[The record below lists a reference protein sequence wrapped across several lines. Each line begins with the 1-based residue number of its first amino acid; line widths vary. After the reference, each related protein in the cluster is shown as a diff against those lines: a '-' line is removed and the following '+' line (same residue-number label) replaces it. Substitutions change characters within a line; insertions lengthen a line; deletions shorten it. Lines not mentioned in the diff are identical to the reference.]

1 MAPSA
6 VGGGGGCDIVELARR
21 AGAGRDEILL
31 RRAAHALAAQRLAC
45 VVPAVR
51 MSAATAVDA
60 SALLAAIDAAGT
72 PVGIK
77 ATEEAQEAVS
87 AAAEAL
93 RGTGAA
99 AAARVPISGT
109 YELLWSM
116 AKGGS
121 NGKVGP
127 FVGSVTQEIVDDEN
141 FINAVKLGPLKI
153 ALSATREVLD
163 DKRIRVKFV
172 STSVRLFG
180 KQLLDKPTKGQGVWE
195 QIAVNDDASLRVMN
209 TPSLFVLRR
218 L

>member
-1 MAPSA
+1 MSSA
-6 VGGGGGCDIVELARR
+6 SVA
-21 AGAGRDEILL
+21 LL
-31 RRAAHALAAQRLAC
+31 TLLLAATSDALRAVPTVLTTHDVMR
-45 VVPAVR
+45 VVPVPR
-51 MSAATAVDA
+51 MAAATAVDA
-60 SALLAAIDAAGT
+60 TALLSAINAAGT

-77 ATEEAQEAVS
+77 ASEEAQEAVS

-99 AAARVPISGT
+99 APARVPISGT

-127 FVGSVTQEIVDDEN
+127 FVGSVTQEIVDEEN

-163 DKRIRVKFV
+163 DQRIRVKFV
-172 STSVRLFG
+172 STSVKLFG